1 MSPITNFGN
10 AESHCLFGVIGIVKE
25 PNRPLLMF
33 ISMLVAMLVTVVI
46 VMLVT
51 VVIVMLVAM
60 VIFLVH

>member
-33 ISMLVAMLVTVVI
+33 ISMLVAMLVT
-46 VMLVT
+46 MLVT